1 MRLQLV
7 ALLAAVAGV
16 GVSIYLTA
24 VHIAGIPPACPA
36 NAAINCEQVLS
47 SAYGVVAGSAV
58 PTSAAG
64 ILWFA
69 VSAVLAAIV
78 RLSHSAP
85 VWSRLQLA
93 WSAIGLVTVLF
104 LVYLEIVRLGVVCV
118 WCSVAHA
125 LVLLIFLIA
134 LPRQLEGRVD
144 A

>member
-1 MRLQLV
+1 MQLL
-7 ALLAAVAGV
+7 ALLAGVAGL

-24 VHIAGIPPACPA
+24 VHFEGIPLACPA
-36 NAAINCEQVLS
+36 NGSINCEQVLS
-47 SAYGVVAGSAV
+47 SSYAVVAGSAI

-69 VSAVLAAIV
+69 VSAAIAAV
-78 RLSHSAP
+78 VVLSHSAK

-104 LVYLEIVRLGVVCV
+104 LIYLEIVRLGVVCA

-125 LVLLIFLIA
+125 LVLVIFLIA
-134 LPRQLEGRVD
+134 LPRLPEGRVD
-144 A
+144 P

>member
-1 MRLQLV
+1 MRLQLL
-7 ALLAAVAGV
+7 ALIAGVAGV

-24 VHIAGIPPACPA
+24 VHFAGIPLACPT

-47 SAYGVVAGSAV
+47 SSYGVVAGSAV

-69 VSAVLAAIV
+69 VSAALAGAVLM
-78 RLSHSAP
+78 SHSVP
-85 VWSRLQLA
+85 VWSRLQMG
-93 WSAIGLVTVLF
+93 WSALGLLTVLF
-104 LVYLEIVRLGVVCV
+104 LVYLEIVRLGAVCV

-125 LVLLIFLIA
+125 LVLLIFLVA
-134 LPRQLEGRVD
+134 LPRTQKGRVD